1 MLSRRWRLF
10 QLLAVSLALGLGHVR
25 AADRDNAVA
34 GDADGQFAAHLAAG
48 EFPAARAMA
57 QQMAPDMRD
66 LALARLAGAQLRGG
80 ARGGFASTLRDI
92 NSGGVM
98 GGFGNQMFAGQS
110 PQYASPPLQGGG
122 SQADFTELM
131 DLIKKTTGNPKP
143 GWTDDGGVGTVEE
156 FRGGIYVDAEGA
168 MRKMGTVASTELS
181 TVRSVARATSNN
193 RDVRKQS
200 TLRKVSLTRLEREL
214 VFRRAMGENADD
226 AMRALAG
233 LTKIQYVITYPE
245 TGEIVIAGPAS
256 GWRHDAE
263 GRVVSAVDGR
273 PTLQLDDL
281 IVLLRHNIEQS
292 GVIGCSI
299 DPRQENLNELQSFL
313 TSKTSP
319 LKPGQRDSW
328 VAKLRDLAGTQDIR
342 IFGLDPRTRAA
353 QILVEADYR
362 MKLIGMGLE
371 EGTLGVTSYLDSIKL
386 DKNGQVPPM
395 EVLRW
400 WFTLNYDAVQAS
412 ESRDIFEIKGQ
423 GVKVLSENQL
433 LAERGK
439 RVGTGKSEEL
449 NTQFADSFTKN
460 FSALAA
466 KYPVYAELQNICDLA
481 LVTALMKAEDL
492 PGQVG
497 WQMAF
502 FSNPEICPVTLSNA
516 PKTVESIVNSRVIN
530 GSKVVAGVSGGV
542 AIDARG
548 LVTPAKIKT
557 DSYGKLKS
565 ERSGSA
571 PKSLHDNAWW
581 WD

>member
-1 MLSRRWRLF
+1 MLIRRWMLF
-10 QLLAVSLALGLGHVR
+10 QLLAVSLFLGLGHVR
-25 AADRDNAVA
+25 AADVDDQAA
-34 GDADGQFAAHLAAG
+34 GKPADQFAAHLAAG

-98 GGFGNQMFAGQS
+98 GGFGNQIA
-110 PQYASPPLQGGG
+110 PQYAAPQNLQGGAN
-122 SQADFTELM
+122 QADFTELM

-143 GWTDDGGVGTVEE
+143 GWVDDGGVGTVEE
-156 FRGGIYVDAEGA
+156 FRAGCYVDATGLLH
-168 MRKMGTVASTELS
+168 KVGTVASTELS
-181 TVRSVARATSNN
+181 SIRSVARATSNN

-214 VFRRAMGENADD
+214 VLRRAMGENADD
-226 AMRALAG
+226 AMRSLAG
-233 LTKIQYVITYPE
+233 LTKIQYVMAYPE
-245 TGEIVIAGPAS
+245 TGEIVIAGPAA
-256 GWRHDAE
+256 GWRDDAE
-263 GRVVSAVDGR
+263 GRVVSVVDGR

-281 IVLLRHNIEQS
+281 IVLMRYNAEQS
-292 GVIGCSI
+292 GVLGCSI
-299 DPRQENLNELQSFL
+299 DPRQDNLNQLQAFL
-313 TSKTSP
+313 SSQTSP

-328 VAKLRDLAGTQDIR
+328 VSKLRELAGTQDIR
-342 IFGLDPRTRAA
+342 VFGIDPRTRVANV
-353 QILVEADYR
+353 LVEADYR

-371 EGTLGVTSYLDSIKL
+371 EGTLGLTSYLDSIQL

-395 EVLRW
+395 SVLRW
-400 WFTLNYDAVQAS
+400 WFSLNYEALQAS

-439 RVGTGKSEEL
+439 RVGTGKSDEL
-449 NTQFADSFTKN
+449 NSQFADGFTKN
-460 FSALAA
+460 FTALAA

-502 FSNPEICPVTLSNA
+502 FSNPELCPVALGNP
-516 PKTVESIVNSRVIN
+516 PKTVESIVNSRVI
-530 GSKVVAGVSGGV
+530 GGKKVVAGVSGGV
-542 AIDARG
+542 SIDPRG

-557 DSYGKLKS
+557 DSYGKLKA
-565 ERSGSA
+565 ERSGST